1 MSSVMVINVYL
12 GYADSIGTANS
23 EEEAQKEK
31 SYIQGLALD
40 L

>member
-1 MSSVMVINVYL
+1 MSFNDVNCT

-31 SYIQGLALD
+31 TYIQGLAAD